1 MTLQTN
7 EILMNPIRMRIVQC
21 FLTHDTA
28 TSTEVANWLSD
39 IPRATLY
46 RHITV
51 LEENG
56 ILTIVNR
63 TKIRGATE
71 RTFTL
76 NREKMSAGGGDAS
89 QNAFSIL
96 MGLYRDFDRYFS
108 SESPD
113 PVRDMILLKSF
124 DLMLSD
130 REYNAF
136 LMEML
141 ELIRSYSGRPAEGR
155 TPRCL
160 SMISSPGKD
169 QG

>member
-7 EILMNPIRMRIVQC
+7 EILMNPIRTRIVQY

-28 TSTEVANWLSD
+28 TSTEVVSELSD

-51 LEENG
+51 LEENE

-71 RTFTL
+71 RTFRL
-76 NREKMSAGGGDAS
+76 NREKLSTGGDAS

-96 MGLYRDFDRYFS
+96 MGLYRDFDRYFA

-141 ELIRSYSGRPAEGR
+141 ELIHSYAGRDPEGR
-155 TPRCL
+155 TARCL

>member
-7 EILMNPIRMRIVQC
+7 EILMNPIRMRIVQF
-21 FLTHDTA
+21 FLTHDAA
-28 TSTEVANWLSD
+28 TSTEVVSELHD

-46 RHITV
+46 RHIAV

-56 ILTIVNR
+56 ILSIVNR

-71 RTFTL
+71 RTFKL
-76 NREKMSAGGGDAS
+76 NREKMSSGGDAS

-113 PVRDMILLKSF
+113 PVRDMMLLKSF

-141 ELIRSYSGRPAEGR
+141 ELIHSYAGRDPEGR
-155 TPRCL
+155 TARCL
-160 SMISSPGKD
+160 SMISSPGKN

>member
-7 EILMNPIRMRIVQC
+7 EILMNPIRMRIVQF

-28 TSTEVANWLSD
+28 TSTEVVHELHD

-46 RHITV
+46 RHIAV

-56 ILTIVNR
+56 ILSIVHR
-63 TKIRGATE
+63 AKIRGATE
-71 RTFTL
+71 RTFKL
-76 NREKMSAGGGDAS
+76 NREKMSSGGDAS

-96 MGLYRDFDRYFS
+96 MGLYRDFDRYFA

-113 PVRDMILLKSF
+113 PVRDMMLLKSF

-141 ELIRSYSGRPAEGR
+141 ELIHSYAGRDPEGR
-155 TPRCL
+155 TARCL
-160 SMISSPGKD
+160 SMISSPGKI